1 VGEKELTWP
10 YLVQDIMDE
19 ISRNKLSLIVVVVVT
34 LISIII
40 VSILPFL
47 SGFWDIPYAVGIL
60 IFFGLFTTLPVMF
73 FYIKIFLGV
82 RKKISRRKLNLFFY
96 KIYFHHTS

>member
-1 VGEKELTWP
+1 MGEKELTWP

-60 IFFGLFTTLPVMF
+60 IFFGFFTTLPVMF

-82 RKKISRRKLNLFFY
+82 RKKNKSKE
-96 KIYFHHTS
+96 T

>member
-1 VGEKELTWP
+1 MSEKELTWP
-10 YLVQDIMDE
+10 YLVQDFMDE
-19 ISRNKLSLIVVVVVT
+19 MFRNKSSLIAVVVVT
-34 LISIII
+34 FFSIVI

-60 IFFGLFTTLPVMF
+60 IFIGLFTTLPVMF

-82 RKKISRRKLNLFFY
+82 RKKIKLRE
-96 KIYFHHTS
+96 T

>member
-1 VGEKELTWP
+1 MSEKELTWP
-10 YLVQDIMDE
+10 YLVQDFMDE
-19 ISRNKLSLIVVVVVT
+19 MFRNKSSLIAVVVVT
-34 LISIII
+34 FFSIVI
-40 VSILPFL
+40 VSILPFF

-82 RKKISRRKLNLFFY
+82 RKKFKLRQ
-96 KIYFHHTS
+96 T

>member
-1 VGEKELTWP
+1 VADKELTWP

-19 ISRNKLSLIVVVVVT
+19 ISSNKSSLIVVVVVT

-40 VSILPFL
+40 VSILPFF

-60 IFFGLFTTLPVMF
+60 IFFCLLTVLPVMF

-82 RKKISRRKLNLFFY
+82 RKKFKL
-96 KIYFHHTS
+96 KET

>member
-1 VGEKELTWP
+1 MSEKELTWP
-10 YLVQDIMDE
+10 YLVQDFMDE
-19 ISRNKLSLIVVVVVT
+19 MFRNKSSLIAVVVVT
-34 LISIII
+34 FFSIVI

-60 IFFGLFTTLPVMF
+60 ILFGLYTILPVMF

-82 RKKISRRKLNLFFY
+82 RKKFKLRQ
-96 KIYFHHTS
+96 T